1 MPSTNKRVN
10 LTIPPDVYERLKQ
23 YMQETGE
30 LSDAGACLHV
40 VVQQLNAYENNKMFT
55 TFISK
60 MSNDALKKI
69 SDDGIDTIKSIVEN
83 QKK

>member
-30 LSDAGACLHV
+30 LSDAGACLHL
-40 VVQQLNAYENNKMFT
+40 VVQQLNAYGNNKMFT

>member
-30 LSDAGACLHV
+30 LSDAGACLHL
-40 VVQQLNAYENNKMFT
+40 VVQQLNA
-55 TFISK
+55 SP
-60 MSNDALKKI
+60 A
-69 SDDGIDTIKSIVEN
+69 
-83 QKK
+83 